1 MLTTLLELA
10 SRVPPP
16 VLPLIVAVV
25 LAVESGTVL
34 GMAIPGSTVAAGL
47 GIWAGLTG
55 ASIPV
60 AVVAAALGTVL
71 GAHVGWW
78 RGRHGVVV
86 PSRLAGVR
94 GVPPTL
100 RRARRWLAGRHGL
113 TAASLV
119 AAGHWA
125 SVLRPVMPRVA
136 GASGLGYRWAGPSL
150 VVSGTLWAATLVGL
164 GARIGPAVAEHVG
177 WIAPTVVAVAVLC
190 IVCRTRLGA
199 DGDGDGD
206 GDGEDRRAAA
216 GQPTRSSNSPALA
229 PCTNAEISS
238 GV

>member
-10 SRVPPP
+10 SRVPRPA
-16 VLPLIVAVV
+16 LPLIVAVL

-34 GMAIPGSTVAAGL
+34 GMAIPGSTVAAGF
-47 GIWAGLTG
+47 GIWAGLAG
-55 ASIPV
+55 ASVQV

-71 GAHVGWW
+71 GSHVGWW

-86 PSRLAGVR
+86 PPRLAGVP
-94 GVPPTL
+94 GVSTTV

-125 SVLRPVMPRVA
+125 SVLRPVLPRVA
-136 GASGLGYRWAGPSL
+136 GASGLGYRWAGPAL
-150 VVSGTLWAATLVGL
+150 VVSGTLWAGTLVGL
-164 GARIGPAVAEHVG
+164 GARIGPAVAEHAG

-190 IVCRTRLGA
+190 IAWRARSRAG
-199 DGDGDGD
+199 GH
-206 GDGEDRRAAA
+206 GEDRRPAA

-238 GV
+238 EV